1 MSCQTNGL
9 IEIWGRTLRGKSS
22 LLRNG
27 SLLILLSYICMA
39 IFAGALSPHDPLQV
53 DVANRLQPASTE
65 FLLGTDSLGRCV
77 LSRLLLGA
85 RNSLLSAAVVL
96 LTTVSV
102 GTVVGLFAGFF
113 GGRCD
118 YLVQRL
124 LEGVMAFPGLILA
137 LAIAGVLGPGLEN
150 AVLALCLVHWV
161 GYARI
166 VRNMTLSLRERTYVQ
181 ASRIAG
187 ASSLDLLRRHIL
199 PEVAPAVLV
208 VATLDYGRIIISI
221 AGLSFLGLGAQPPA
235 PEWGAMLSE
244 GKAYMQVAPQLILWP
259 GAMIAGIVLALQL
272 LSETWSQRQ

>member
-137 LAIAGVLGPGLEN
+137 LASAGVLGPGLEN

-199 PEVAPAVLV
+199 PEVAPAVVV

-272 LSETWSQRQ
+272 LSETWRQRQ

>member
-102 GTVVGLFAGFF
+102 GTGVGLFAGFF

-199 PEVAPAVLV
+199 PEVAPAVVV

-244 GKAYMQVAPQLILWP
+244 GKSYMQVAPQLILWP

-272 LSETWSQRQ
+272 LSETWRQR

>member
-1 MSCQTNGL
+1 
-9 IEIWGRTLRGKSS
+9 
-22 LLRNG
+22 
-27 SLLILLSYICMA
+27 
-39 IFAGALSPHDPLQV
+39 
-53 DVANRLQPASTE
+53 
-65 FLLGTDSLGRCV
+65 
-77 LSRLLLGA
+77 
-85 RNSLLSAAVVL
+85 
-96 LTTVSV
+96 
-102 GTVVGLFAGFF
+102 
-113 GGRCD
+113 
-118 YLVQRL
+118 
-124 LEGVMAFPGLILA
+124 MAFPGLIWA

-272 LSETWSQRQ
+272 LSETWRQRQ

>member
-77 LSRLLLGA
+77 LSRLLHGA

-199 PEVAPAVLV
+199 PEVAPAVVV

-221 AGLSFLGLGAQPPA
+221 AGLSFLGLGTQPPA

-244 GKAYMQVAPQLILWP
+244 GKSYMQVAPQLILWP

-272 LSETWSQRQ
+272 LSETWRQR

>member
-9 IEIWGRTLRGKSS
+9 LHIWGKSLRSKTA
-22 LLRNG
+22 LLRYG
-27 SLLILLSYICMA
+27 SLLILFSYIGMA

-77 LSRLLLGA
+77 LSRLLHGA

-244 GKAYMQVAPQLILWP
+244 GKSYMQVAPQLILWP

>member
-9 IEIWGRTLRGKSS
+9 LHIWGKSLRSKTA
-22 LLRNG
+22 LLRYG
-27 SLLILLSYICMA
+27 SLLILFSYIGMA

-77 LSRLLLGA
+77 LSRLLHGA

-102 GTVVGLFAGFF
+102 GTGVGLFAGFF

-199 PEVAPAVLV
+199 PEVAPAVVV

-244 GKAYMQVAPQLILWP
+244 GKSYMQVAPQLILWP

>member
-77 LSRLLLGA
+77 LSRLLHGA

-221 AGLSFLGLGAQPPA
+221 AGLSFLGLGAQPPE

-272 LSETWSQRQ
+272 LSETWRQRQ

>member
-166 VRNMTLSLRERTYVQ
+166 VRNMTLSLREQTYVQ

-187 ASSLDLLRRHIL
+187 ASPFDLLRRHIL

-272 LSETWSQRQ
+272 LSETWRQR

>member
-9 IEIWGRTLRGKSS
+9 IEIWGRTLRGKTS

-27 SLLILLSYICMA
+27 SLLIMIFYIGMA

-53 DVANRLQPASTE
+53 DVTNRLQPASVE
-65 FLLGTDSLGRCV
+65 YPLGTDSLGRCV
-77 LSRLLLGA
+77 FSRIIHGA

-96 LTTVSV
+96 VVTVSV
-102 GTVVGLFAGFF
+102 GAMIGLVAGFF

>member
-9 IEIWGRTLRGKSS
+9 LHIWGKSLRSKTA
-22 LLRNG
+22 LLRYG
-27 SLLILLSYICMA
+27 SLLILFSYIGMA

-199 PEVAPAVLV
+199 PEVAPAVVV

-244 GKAYMQVAPQLILWP
+244 GKSYMQVAPQLILWP

-272 LSETWSQRQ
+272 LSETWRQR

>member
-1 MSCQTNGL
+1 MSCQTNDL
-9 IEIWGRTLRGKSS
+9 LHIWGKSLRSKTA

-27 SLLILLSYICMA
+27 SLLILFSYIGMA

-77 LSRLLLGA
+77 LSRLLHGA

-102 GTVVGLFAGFF
+102 GTGVGLFAGFF

-137 LAIAGVLGPGLEN
+137 LAIAGVLGPSLEN

-259 GAMIAGIVLALQL
+259 GVMIAGIVLALQL

>member
-77 LSRLLLGA
+77 LSRLLHGA

-102 GTVVGLFAGFF
+102 GTGVGLFAGFF

>member
-27 SLLILLSYICMA
+27 SLLILLSYIGMA

-77 LSRLLLGA
+77 LSRLLHGA

-124 LEGVMAFPGLILA
+124 LEDVMAFPGLILA

-244 GKAYMQVAPQLILWP
+244 GKSYMQVAPQLILWP

-272 LSETWSQRQ
+272 LSETWRQR

>member
-9 IEIWGRTLRGKSS
+9 LHIWGKSLRSKTA
-22 LLRNG
+22 LLRYG
-27 SLLILLSYICMA
+27 SLLILFSYIGMA

-77 LSRLLLGA
+77 LSRLLHGA

-199 PEVAPAVLV
+199 PEVAPAVVV

-244 GKAYMQVAPQLILWP
+244 GKSYMQVAPQLILWP

>member
-9 IEIWGRTLRGKSS
+9 LHIWGKSLRSKTA
-22 LLRNG
+22 LLRYG
-27 SLLILLSYICMA
+27 SLLILFSYIGMA

-77 LSRLLLGA
+77 LSRLLHGA

-102 GTVVGLFAGFF
+102 GTGVGLFAGFF

-272 LSETWSQRQ
+272 LSESWSQRQ

>member
-9 IEIWGRTLRGKSS
+9 IEIWGKSLRSKTA
-22 LLRNG
+22 LLRYG
-27 SLLILLSYICMA
+27 SLLILFSYIGMA

-102 GTVVGLFAGFF
+102 GTGVGLFAGFF

-244 GKAYMQVAPQLILWP
+244 GKSYMQVAPQLILWP

>member
-77 LSRLLLGA
+77 LSRLLHGA

-102 GTVVGLFAGFF
+102 GTGVGLFAGFF

-187 ASSLDLLRRHIL
+187 ASPFDLLRRHIL
-199 PEVAPAVLV
+199 PEVAPAVVV

-244 GKAYMQVAPQLILWP
+244 GKSYMQVAPQLILWP

-272 LSETWSQRQ
+272 LSETWRQR

>member
-9 IEIWGRTLRGKSS
+9 LHIWGKSLRSKTA

-27 SLLILLSYICMA
+27 SLLILFSYIGMA

-199 PEVAPAVLV
+199 PEVAPAVVV

-244 GKAYMQVAPQLILWP
+244 GKSYMQVAPQLILWP

-272 LSETWSQRQ
+272 LSETWRQR

>member
-199 PEVAPAVLV
+199 PEVAPAVVV

-221 AGLSFLGLGAQPPA
+221 AGLSFLGLGAQPPE

-272 LSETWSQRQ
+272 LSETWRQR

>member
-1 MSCQTNGL
+1 MSCQTNDL
-9 IEIWGRTLRGKSS
+9 LHIWGKSLRSKTA

-27 SLLILLSYICMA
+27 SLLILFSYIGMA

-77 LSRLLLGA
+77 LSRLLHGA

-102 GTVVGLFAGFF
+102 GTGVGLFAGFF

-244 GKAYMQVAPQLILWP
+244 GKSYMQVAPQLILWP

>member
-77 LSRLLLGA
+77 LSRLLHGA

-166 VRNMTLSLRERTYVQ
+166 VRNMTLSLREQTYVQ

-187 ASSLDLLRRHIL
+187 ASPFDLLRRHIL
-199 PEVAPAVLV
+199 PEVAPAVVV

-244 GKAYMQVAPQLILWP
+244 GKSYMQVAPQLILWP

-272 LSETWSQRQ
+272 LSETWRQR

>member
-1 MSCQTNGL
+1 MSCQTNDL
-9 IEIWGRTLRGKSS
+9 LHIWGKSLRSKTA

-27 SLLILLSYICMA
+27 SLLILFSYIGMA

-77 LSRLLLGA
+77 LSRLLHGA

-102 GTVVGLFAGFF
+102 GTGVGLFAGFF

-187 ASSLDLLRRHIL
+187 ASPFDLLRRHIL
-199 PEVAPAVLV
+199 PEVAPAVAV
-208 VATLDYGRIIISI
+208 IATLDYGRIIISI

-259 GAMIAGIVLALQL
+259 GLMIAGVVLALQL
-272 LSETWSQRQ
+272 LSESTTRQP

>member
-9 IEIWGRTLRGKSS
+9 LHIWGKSLRSKTA

-27 SLLILLSYICMA
+27 SLLILFSYIGMA

-77 LSRLLLGA
+77 LSRLLHGA

-259 GAMIAGIVLALQL
+259 GVMIAGIVLALQL

>member
-1 MSCQTNGL
+1 
-9 IEIWGRTLRGKSS
+9 
-22 LLRNG
+22 
-27 SLLILLSYICMA
+27 
-39 IFAGALSPHDPLQV
+39 
-53 DVANRLQPASTE
+53 
-65 FLLGTDSLGRCV
+65 
-77 LSRLLLGA
+77 
-85 RNSLLSAAVVL
+85 
-96 LTTVSV
+96 
-102 GTVVGLFAGFF
+102 
-113 GGRCD
+113 
-118 YLVQRL
+118 
-124 LEGVMAFPGLILA
+124 
-137 LAIAGVLGPGLEN
+137 
-150 AVLALCLVHWV
+150 
-161 GYARI
+161 
-166 VRNMTLSLRERTYVQ
+166 MTLSLRERTYVQ

>member
-77 LSRLLLGA
+77 LSRLLHGA

-102 GTVVGLFAGFF
+102 GTGVGLFAGFF

-199 PEVAPAVLV
+199 PEVAPAVVV

-244 GKAYMQVAPQLILWP
+244 GEAYMQVAPQLILWP

>member
-1 MSCQTNGL
+1 
-9 IEIWGRTLRGKSS
+9 
-22 LLRNG
+22 
-27 SLLILLSYICMA
+27 
-39 IFAGALSPHDPLQV
+39 
-53 DVANRLQPASTE
+53 
-65 FLLGTDSLGRCV
+65 
-77 LSRLLLGA
+77 
-85 RNSLLSAAVVL
+85 
-96 LTTVSV
+96 
-102 GTVVGLFAGFF
+102 
-113 GGRCD
+113 
-118 YLVQRL
+118 
-124 LEGVMAFPGLILA
+124 MAFPGLILA

-259 GAMIAGIVLALQL
+259 GVMIAGIVLALQL

>member
-77 LSRLLLGA
+77 LSRLLHGA

-199 PEVAPAVLV
+199 PEVAPAVVV

-259 GAMIAGIVLALQL
+259 GVMIAGIVLALQL

>member
-199 PEVAPAVLV
+199 PEVAPAVVV

-244 GKAYMQVAPQLILWP
+244 GKSYMQVAPQLILWP

-272 LSETWSQRQ
+272 LSETWRQRQ

>member
-53 DVANRLQPASTE
+53 GVANRLQPASTE

-199 PEVAPAVLV
+199 PEVAPAVVV

-244 GKAYMQVAPQLILWP
+244 GKSYMQVAPQLILWP

-272 LSETWSQRQ
+272 LSETWRQRQ

>member
-1 MSCQTNGL
+1 MSCQTNDL
-9 IEIWGRTLRGKSS
+9 LHIWGKSLRSKTA

-27 SLLILLSYICMA
+27 SLLILFSYIGMA

-77 LSRLLLGA
+77 LSRLLHGA

-102 GTVVGLFAGFF
+102 GTGVGLFAGFF

-137 LAIAGVLGPGLEN
+137 LAIAGVLGPSLEN

-244 GKAYMQVAPQLILWP
+244 GKSYMQVAPQLILWP

-272 LSETWSQRQ
+272 LSETWRQR

>member
-1 MSCQTNGL
+1 M
-9 IEIWGRTLRGKSS
+9 
-22 LLRNG
+22 
-27 SLLILLSYICMA
+27 
-39 IFAGALSPHDPLQV
+39 
-53 DVANRLQPASTE
+53 
-65 FLLGTDSLGRCV
+65 
-77 LSRLLLGA
+77 
-85 RNSLLSAAVVL
+85 VL

-102 GTVVGLFAGFF
+102 GTGVGLFAGFF

-272 LSETWSQRQ
+272 LSETWRQRQ

>member
-9 IEIWGRTLRGKSS
+9 LHIWGKSLRSKTA
-22 LLRNG
+22 LLRYG
-27 SLLILLSYICMA
+27 SLLILFSYIGMA

-244 GKAYMQVAPQLILWP
+244 GKSYMQVAPQLILWP

-272 LSETWSQRQ
+272 LSETWRQR

>member
-77 LSRLLLGA
+77 LSRLLHGA

>member
-1 MSCQTNGL
+1 MSCPTNGL
-9 IEIWGRTLRGKSS
+9 IEICGRTLRGKTS
-22 LLRNG
+22 LLRKG
-27 SLLILLSYICMA
+27 SLLILLIYIGMA
-39 IFAGALSPHDPLQV
+39 IFAGALAPHDPLQV
-53 DVANRLQPASTE
+53 DVTNRLQPASVE
-65 FLLGTDSLGRCV
+65 YPLGTDSLGRCV
-77 LSRLLLGA
+77 FSRIIHGA

-96 LTTVSV
+96 VVTVSV
-102 GTVVGLFAGFF
+102 GATIGLVAGFF

-187 ASSLDLLRRHIL
+187 ASPFDLLRRHIL
-199 PEVAPAVLV
+199 PEVAPAVAV
-208 VATLDYGRIIISI
+208 IATLDYGRIIISI

-259 GAMIAGIVLALQL
+259 GLMIAGVVLALQL
-272 LSETWSQRQ
+272 LSESTTRQP

>member
-9 IEIWGRTLRGKSS
+9 LHIWGKSLRSKTA
-22 LLRNG
+22 LLRYG
-27 SLLILLSYICMA
+27 SLLILFSYIGMA

-77 LSRLLLGA
+77 LSRLLHGA

-102 GTVVGLFAGFF
+102 GTGVGLFAGFF

-137 LAIAGVLGPGLEN
+137 LAIAGVLGPSLEN

-244 GKAYMQVAPQLILWP
+244 GKSYMQVAPQLILWP

>member
-27 SLLILLSYICMA
+27 SLLILLSYIGMA

-199 PEVAPAVLV
+199 PEVAPAVVV

-244 GKAYMQVAPQLILWP
+244 GKSYMQVAPQLILWP

-272 LSETWSQRQ
+272 LSETWRQR

>member
-9 IEIWGRTLRGKSS
+9 IEIWGRTLRGKTA

-27 SLLILLSYICMA
+27 GLLILGFYLVMA
-39 IFAGALSPHDPLQV
+39 IFAGVLSPHDPLQV
-53 DVANRLQPASTE
+53 DVANRLQPSSAE
-65 FLLGTDSLGRCV
+65 YPLGTDSLGRCV
-77 LSRLLLGA
+77 LSRLVHGA
-85 RNSLLSAAVVL
+85 RTTLMSAALVL
-96 LTTVSV
+96 VATVSV
-102 GTVVGLFAGFF
+102 GAIIGLVAGFF

-118 YLVQRL
+118 YLAQRL

-150 AVLALCLVHWV
+150 AVLAICLVHWV
-161 GYARI
+161 GYARL

-187 ASSLDLLRRHIL
+187 ASSFDLLRRHIL
-199 PEVAPAVLV
+199 PEVAPAVAV
-208 VATLDYGRIIISI
+208 IATLDYGRIIISI

-244 GKAYMQVAPQLILWP
+244 GKAYMQVSPQLILWP
-259 GAMIAGIVLALQL
+259 GAMIAGVVLALQL
-272 LSETWSQRQ
+272 LSESGTGSP

>member
-77 LSRLLLGA
+77 LSRLLHGA

-181 ASRIAG
+181 SSRIAG

-199 PEVAPAVLV
+199 PEVAPAVVV

-244 GKAYMQVAPQLILWP
+244 GKSYMQVAPQLILWP

-272 LSETWSQRQ
+272 LSETWRQRQ

>member
-9 IEIWGRTLRGKSS
+9 LHIWGKSLRSKTA
-22 LLRNG
+22 LLRYG
-27 SLLILLSYICMA
+27 SLLILFSYIGMA
-39 IFAGALSPHDPLQV
+39 ILAGALSPHDPLQV
-53 DVANRLQPASTE
+53 DVANRLQPASAE

-77 LSRLLLGA
+77 LSRLLHGA

-102 GTVVGLFAGFF
+102 GTGVGLFAGFF

-199 PEVAPAVLV
+199 PEVAPAVVV

-244 GKAYMQVAPQLILWP
+244 GKSYMQVAPQLILWP

-272 LSETWSQRQ
+272 LSETWRQR

>member
-53 DVANRLQPASTE
+53 DVANRLQPASAE

-244 GKAYMQVAPQLILWP
+244 GKSYMQVAPQLILWP

-272 LSETWSQRQ
+272 LSETWRQR